1 MGRVRGRVRG
11 AQGGRISAFLYG
23 LRDAVPEYGSSEPL
37 CESAEDDL
45 EGGLQEGDR
54 GVGGGLEGS
63 WRGVGGGLEGG

>member
-1 MGRVRGRVRG
+1 MGVGRVRGRVRG

-45 EGGLQEGDR
+45 EGDYRRVTGE
-54 GVGGGLEGS
+54 LESG
-63 WRGVGGGLEGG
+63 